1 MNTPI
6 NPNEFQRLLA
16 LSEYDLDYAS
26 LEKQFADLTNLAA
39 KVAGSQVSLVNLIDN
54 YTQWSVAAAG
64 LSPIQM
70 DRQDAVCNYTILGE
84 GNFEV
89 KDLSE
94 DDRFRDKFY
103 VKGEPHLRYYWG
115 TPLTNPQ
122 GFNLGAL
129 CVMDPEEKEITP
141 EKVELLQLIGKEIV
155 NRLEILKSMQSLQK
169 DIKELKTDKKK
180 VAHDIRGP
188 LAGIVGL
195 AEIIQLQGKQNNL
208 DDILEFI
215 TLIQKSG
222 RSLLELADQI
232 MKDEDQAL
240 KNASAHLFSLQG
252 LKEKLQDLYGAQA
265 RQKNIFLTV
274 SMLGRSTDIKFPKTK
289 LLQIIG
295 NIISNALKFTEE
307 NGTVSVTL
315 ELEQVANAYE
325 LVIQVKDSGVGM
337 SEEKIQ
343 EVMQG
348 GTTSSTG
355 TGGESGYGFGLS
367 LVKYLID
374 GLNGTLDINSQ
385 IGKYTHF
392 KVVIPVGNH

>member
-94 DDRFRDKFY
+94 DDRFQDKFY

-155 NRLEILKSMQSLQK
+155 NRLEILKSMQSLQE

>member
-1 MNTPI
+1 M
-6 NPNEFQRLLA
+6 NEFQRLLA

-94 DDRFRDKFY
+94 DDRFQDKFY

-155 NRLEILKSMQSLQK
+155 NRLEILKSMQSLQE

-274 SMLGRSTDIKFPKTK
+274 SMLGRNTDIKFPKTK

-385 IGKYTHF
+385 IGKCTHF

>member
-1 MNTPI
+1 
-6 NPNEFQRLLA
+6 
-16 LSEYDLDYAS
+16 
-26 LEKQFADLTNLAA
+26 
-39 KVAGSQVSLVNLIDN
+39 
-54 YTQWSVAAAG
+54 
-64 LSPIQM
+64 
-70 DRQDAVCNYTILGE
+70 
-84 GNFEV
+84 
-89 KDLSE
+89 
-94 DDRFRDKFY
+94 
-103 VKGEPHLRYYWG
+103 
-115 TPLTNPQ
+115 
-122 GFNLGAL
+122 
-129 CVMDPEEKEITP
+129 
-141 EKVELLQLIGKEIV
+141 
-155 NRLEILKSMQSLQK
+155 
-169 DIKELKTDKKK
+169 
-180 VAHDIRGP
+180 
-188 LAGIVGL
+188 
-195 AEIIQLQGKQNNL
+195 
-208 DDILEFI
+208 
-215 TLIQKSG
+215 
-222 RSLLELADQI
+222 

-274 SMLGRSTDIKFPKTK
+274 SMLGRNTDIKFPKTK

-374 GLNGTLDINSQ
+374 GLHGTLDINSQ

>member
-94 DDRFRDKFY
+94 DDRFQDKFY

-155 NRLEILKSMQSLQK
+155 NRLEILKSMQSLQE

-274 SMLGRSTDIKFPKTK
+274 SMLGRNTDIKFPKTK

-374 GLNGTLDINSQ
+374 GLHGTLDINSQ